1 VPRIYVDIDK
11 LFRAAR
17 AYREAGQQLRNMAR
31 DSRNS
36 LSHIE
41 WEGVSRNTFQGQC
54 SSWERDLDAR
64 AKALE
69 QLASRIH
76 QIAESYARADRG

>member
-1 VPRIYVDIDK
+1 MPRISVDLDK

-31 DSRNS
+31 DSHNS
-36 LSHIE
+36 LSRIE
-41 WEGVSRNTFQGQC
+41 WEGISRNNFQGQC
-54 SSWERDLDAR
+54 SSWERDLNAR
-64 AKALE
+64 ARALE
-69 QLASRIH
+69 QLAGRIH